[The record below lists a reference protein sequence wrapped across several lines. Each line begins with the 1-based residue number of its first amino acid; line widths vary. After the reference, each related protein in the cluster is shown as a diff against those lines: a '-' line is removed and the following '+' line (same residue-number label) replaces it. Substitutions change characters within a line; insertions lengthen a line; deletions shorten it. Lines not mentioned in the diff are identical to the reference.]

1 MVAATLQHHHRFT
14 VKCRRQLPHIFKEIP
29 FNAGRIQ
36 IVVSLFFCFCLC
48 FRSLLHLSEQVVTSA
63 QFRSHFLRHV
73 KRRSQTTQILAS
85 FWTPLSKTVLTED
98 WRWFFSAMMTL
109 LHLKF
114 IHITCHS
121 SSKHFFFSESR
132 EGFFFFKKNCCK
144 IAAFSFNLLP
154 KMPKKANWMQANLN
168 FYGLRVACKPFTQ
181 WCLYPQQSSK
191 IKN

>member
-1 MVAATLQHHHRFT
+1 MVAATLQHHHRFTDSRFT

-132 EGFFFFKKNCCK
+132 EGFFFSRK
-144 IAAFSFNLLP
+144 I
-154 KMPKKANWMQANLN
+154 
-168 FYGLRVACKPFTQ
+168 VAKLQLSHSIYYQKCRKRLIE
-181 WCLYPQQSSK
+181 CRL
-191 IKN
+191 I